1 MRYAASCEKPPTTS
15 NSTPTA
21 YRSPEASRSSAAR
34 FRTRRVFPPNRLE
47 RGIDETLI
55 EIKERPLPERRNR
68 RYDRVVKRTQV
79 GDKLIKRTKHKQR
92 LYDDPPAVHVFGAA

>member
-1 MRYAASCEKPPTTS
+1 MCGFVAEHGDGKVLPDGL
-15 NSTPTA
+15 
-21 YRSPEASRSSAAR
+21 AR
-34 FRTRRVFPPNRLE
+34 RPQVSLIAQVQDLDNRLE

-68 RYDRVVKRTQV
+68 HYDRVVKRTQV